1 MATFTSGQVLTAA
14 EMNLAAGDSGWINV
28 SGGVGFQNGWAVSGV
43 YTVSY
48 RLIGQTVFLRGRITG
63 GSALVGAFTLPA
75 GYRPAQSGFFC
86 IWDNTA
92 SAGHRLSIDTSGNV
106 TPTTATN
113 VQCLDGVSFS
123 IN

>member
-14 EMNLAAGDSGWINV
+14 QMNLAAGDSGWINV
-28 SGGVGFQNGWAVSGV
+28 SGGVGFQNSWAVSGV

-48 RLIGQTVFLRGRITG
+48 RLIGQTVFLRGRIAG
-63 GSALVGAFTLPA
+63 GSANIAFTLPA

-86 IWDNTA
+86 VWDNTA
-92 SAGHRLSIDTSGNV
+92 SSGKRLQIDTSGNV
-106 TPTTATN
+106 IPSTATD

>member
-1 MATFTSGQVLTAA
+1 MATFTAGQVLTAA

-28 SGGVGFQNGWAVSGV
+28 SGGVGFTNSWVVSGV

-48 RLIGQTVFLRGRITG
+48 RLIGQTVFLKGRISG
-63 GSALVGAFTLPA
+63 GTANVAFTLPA
-75 GYRPAQSGFFC
+75 GYRPAQTSYFC

-92 SAGHRLSIDTSGNV
+92 SAGKRLIIDTAGAV
-106 TPTTATN
+106 TPQTATD

>member
-1 MATFTSGQVLTAA
+1 MATFTAGQVLTAA

-28 SGGVGFQNGWAVSGV
+28 SGGVGFTNSWVVSGV

-48 RLIGQTVFLRGRITG
+48 RLIGQTVFLKGRISG
-63 GSALVGAFTLPA
+63 GTANVAFTLPA
-75 GYRPAQSGFFC
+75 GYRPAQATYFC

-92 SAGHRLSIDTSGNV
+92 SAGRRLAIDTAGGV
-106 TPTTATN
+106 TPQTATD

>member
-14 EMNLAAGDSGWINV
+14 QMNLAAGDSGWINV
-28 SGGVGFQNGWAVSGV
+28 SGGVGFQNSWAVSGAF
-43 YTVSY
+43 TVSY

-63 GSALVGAFTLPA
+63 GSANIAFTLPA
-75 GYRPAQSGFFC
+75 GYRIAQSSFFC
-86 IWDNTA
+86 IWDNTL
-92 SAGHRLSIDTSGNV
+92 SVGKRLSIDTSGNV
-106 TPTTATN
+106 TPSTATD

>member
-1 MATFTSGQVLTAA
+1 MATFRSGQVLTAA
-14 EMNLAAGDSGWINV
+14 QMNLAAGDPGWINV
-28 SGGVGFQNGWAVSGV
+28 SGGVGFQNSWAVSGA

-63 GSALVGAFTLPA
+63 GSANIAFTLPA
-75 GYRPAQSGFFC
+75 SYCPAQSGFFC
-86 IWDNTA
+86 IWDYTA
-92 SAGHRLSIDTSGNV
+92 SAGKRLSIDTSGNV
-106 TPTTATN
+106 TPSTATD

>member
-14 EMNLAAGDSGWINV
+14 QMNLAAGDSGWINV
-28 SGGVGFQNGWAVSGV
+28 SGGVGFQNSWAVSGV

-63 GSALVGAFTLPA
+63 GSANIAFTLPA
-75 GYRPAQSGFFC
+75 GYRIAQSSFFC

-92 SAGHRLSIDTSGNV
+92 SAGKRLSIDTSGNV
-106 TPTTATN
+106 TPSTATN

>member
-1 MATFTSGQVLTAA
+1 M
-14 EMNLAAGDSGWINV
+14 
-28 SGGVGFQNGWAVSGV
+28 GFQNSWAVSGV

-48 RLIGQTVFLRGRITG
+48 RLIGQTVFLRGRIAG
-63 GSALVGAFTLPA
+63 GSANIAFTLPA

-86 IWDNTA
+86 VWDNTA
-92 SAGHRLSIDTSGNV
+92 SSGKRLQIDTSGNV
-106 TPTTATN
+106 IPSTATD